1 MLRVQ
6 TESCILGSENIQQ
19 TSMNTMPGLYL
30 DTSHPVT
37 CQGQL
42 TQWQLCYYRIAAF
55 WRQYQASL
63 QVWRDE
69 SIGQYTLIGASI
81 QTATI
86 TFFDDQFMCINY
98 TLTQSEYIPVLQGDI
113 IGIYLEPRSQDNSAL
128 TVIGTANPEDFLFH
142 TDQASSSDSMLQLS
156 GLSRVDGVRMH
167 MSVSIGRLSISL
179 ECTIQSLVSHK
190 NFSEIHVN
198 YPYATVFLSKRIST
212 SHPSLLKNN
221 AN

>member
-42 TQWQLCYYRIAAF
+42 TQWQLCHYRILTI
-55 WRQYQASL
+55 RQRWYQAIL
-63 QVWRDE
+63 QVWRNE

-86 TFFDDQFMCINY
+86 TLFDDQFMCINY

-113 IGIYLEPRSQDNSAL
+113 IGVYLEPRSQDNSAL
-128 TVIGTANPEDFLFH
+128 TVVGTANPEDFLFH

-167 MSVSIGRLSISL
+167 MSVSIGRLSMISL
-179 ECTIQSLVSHK
+179 ECIIQSLIMHK
-190 NFSEIHVN
+190 NFSEID
-198 YPYATVFLSKRIST
+198 YPYAAVFLSKRIST